1 MHMGLFS
8 RLKDPKHQSSSN
20 QDYIDLEEYAAEA
33 GLDQNALDSDTTYVR
48 VAEIRKYDE
57 LRELANY
64 VYQGNMLILD
74 FSPLKDEEIILR
86 RVTGELKRL
95 VSDIDG
101 DIAGLG
107 SNTLLVTPTSMRI
120 DRTKYRAR
128 D

>member
-1 MHMGLFS
+1 MGLFS
-8 RLKDPKHQSSSN
+8 RLKDPRHASSSN
-20 QDYIDLEEYAAEA
+20 GDYIDLEEYAAEA
-33 GLDQNALDSDTTYVR
+33 GLDQNALSPDTTYVR

-74 FSPLKDEEIILR
+74 FSPLKNEEIILK
-86 RVTGELKRL
+86 RVTSELKRL
-95 VSDIDG
+95 VTDIDG

-107 SNTLLVTPTSMRI
+107 KNTLLVTPTAMRI
-120 DRTKYRAR
+120 DRTKHRGT